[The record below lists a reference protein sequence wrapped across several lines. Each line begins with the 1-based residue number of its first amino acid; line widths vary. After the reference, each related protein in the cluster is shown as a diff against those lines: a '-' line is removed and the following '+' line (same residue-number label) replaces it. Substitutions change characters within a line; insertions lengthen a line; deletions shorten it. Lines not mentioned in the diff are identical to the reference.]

1 MRLVLFGGSYA
12 DPLHN
17 PSDHAWMHKLV
28 SLLGGNST
36 PIYDGKHVMLYS
48 NNRPIGQHTDF
59 GDIISY
65 ACQGCSIEY
74 SQAQFLYYLKH
85 EYLSSDI
92 IIFVIPSLVRLP
104 FIGNTFKKEIGYGHN
119 IDYND
124 KDFEKFLYY
133 LSDDDLKLKVDLIAT
148 IMNGLENRKVL
159 LNSID
164 DVPSDFDFHLS
175 GTLYTLSNTR
185 RYSSDRLAMLSD
197 KRSNHL
203 PPWAAL
209 ELAERLYDFLM

>member
-28 SLLGGNST
+28 SLLGGNSA
-36 PIYDGKHVMLYS
+36 PIYYGKHVMLYS

-59 GDIISY
+59 GNLISY

-104 FIGNTFKKEIGYGHN
+104 FIGDTFQKEIGYGHN

-124 KDFEKFLYY
+124 RDSSFIKDFEK
-133 LSDDDLKLKVDLIAT
+133 
-148 IMNGLENRKVL
+148 
-159 LNSID
+159 
-164 DVPSDFDFHLS
+164 
-175 GTLYTLSNTR
+175 
-185 RYSSDRLAMLSD
+185 
-197 KRSNHL
+197 
-203 PPWAAL
+203 
-209 ELAERLYDFLM
+209 